1 MVSPYQP
8 EYGKSINAE
17 STVTL
22 LSPKSGA
29 TEDKTNSETNSEEE
43 DPNMG
48 SMYLPI
54 NRELG
59 FRVTKESRV
68 SDVLITSIV

>member
-1 MVSPYQP
+1 M
-8 EYGKSINAE
+8 
-17 STVTL
+17 TL

-29 TEDKTNSETNSEEE
+29 IEANTNSETNLEEE

-59 FRVTKESRV
+59 FKVTKESKV
-68 SDVLITSIV
+68 SDVLITSIVSK